1 MITLPEHLEQPF
13 KRLAEQQ
20 HQSADKLLASVVEEY
35 LEDYHDIQLAEQ
47 AIAEIN
53 NGEAKVFSLADARK
67 LYDEFVN

>member
-20 HQSADKLLASVVEEY
+20 HQSADKLLAQLVEEY

-47 AIAEIN
+47 TLKEIER
-53 NGEAKVFSLADARK
+53 GEVKVLSLAEAWTMLND
-67 LYDEFVN
+67 LDN

>member
-1 MITLPEHLEQPF
+1 MITLPEYLEQPF

-35 LEDYHDIQLAEQ
+35 LGDYHDIQLAEQ

-53 NGEAKVFSLADARK
+53 SGEAKVLSLADARK
-67 LYDEFVN
+67 LYDELVN